1 MRKRHTAAEL
11 ATLRDQLVVAAE
23 AERPVTVRGL
33 FYRMLTPG
41 LALTLPK
48 SEASY
53 RRVQRQVKYLREETT
68 HLPFDWVVDPTR
80 TTDYVA
86 TYDSPEQYVRRA
98 WDGYAFDGWRHSD
111 FTVELWC
118 ESRGVHGSISQT
130 ATDLWCPTVATGGF
144 ASLSL
149 LHTKATGYCRDV
161 RVLWVG
167 DHDSSGYAAQNAA
180 LDRLRQWAPDDVT
193 VTLVRIAVTPEQI
206 EEMDLPTKPGNP
218 RDKRKTMIANSVEVE
233 AIPTATLR
241 GIVDREI
248 RRLMD
253 PDDLA
258 HAERMTAAG
267 QHFLRTFDMSRYDDA

>member
-1 MRKRHTAAEL
+1 M
-11 ATLRDQLVVAAE
+11 
-23 AERPVTVRGL
+23 
-33 FYRMLTPG
+33 
-41 LALTLPK
+41 
-48 SEASY
+48 
-53 RRVQRQVKYLREETT
+53 
-68 HLPFDWVVDPTR
+68 
-80 TTDYVA
+80 
-86 TYDSPEQYVRRA
+86 
-98 WDGYAFDGWRHSD
+98 
-111 FTVELWC
+111 
-118 ESRGVHGSISQT
+118 
-130 ATDLWCPTVATGGF
+130 
-144 ASLSL
+144 
-149 LHTKATGYCRDV
+149 
-161 RVLWVG
+161 
-167 DHDSSGYAAQNAA
+167 
-180 LDRLRQWAPDDVT
+180 T